1 MNDNRLM
8 KRRICKY
15 LIPVSLLSLIINIPK
30 FFESKVEYTN
40 NTSDFSGFDYDDDVA
55 VMSLL
60 NGTKENVTSR
70 VGQQKTKKCSLH
82 QR

>member
-1 MNDNRLM
+1 MKYFQAMNDNRLM

-70 VGQQKTKKCSLH
+70 VG
-82 QR
+82 

>member
-15 LIPVSLLSLIINIPK
+15 LIPVSLLSLVINIPK

-40 NTSDFSGFDYDDDVA
+40 NTSVFSGFDYDDDVA
-55 VMSLL
+55 AMSFL
-60 NGTKENVTSR
+60 NGTKGNVTSR
-70 VGQQKTKKCSLH
+70 VRFLF
-82 QR
+82 

>member
-1 MNDNRLM
+1 M

-70 VGQQKTKKCSLH
+70 VGW
-82 QR
+82 